1 MSEDDAGSFLPEGKR
16 ALGVLVDRSDELI
29 AQAIEVLEAWE
40 ACEPAMLSDIG
51 GVRRPYPMEAQYLAI
66 EAVHCSLSVA
76 GYMSLDT
83 AIAILNRS
91 LNHS

>member
-1 MSEDDAGSFLPEGKR
+1 MGEDNAGEFLPEGKR
-16 ALGVLVDRSDELI
+16 AMGVLVERSDELI
-29 AQAIEVLEAWE
+29 AQAIEVLEYWE
-40 ACEPAMLSDIG
+40 ACEPAMQADLG

-91 LNHS
+91 LDHS